1 MKKQIINRYDMT
13 IMETNQ
19 TMEDKHKSHKQYNSR
34 KEWMQTEFNFSDEE
48 VDGLDKFLSGRESGL
63 VSEFLRN
70 VIDTEDL
77 NNRQKVVISFMMGR
91 FVQETMEEQ
100 MRSIERSMSDS
111 SHQSSEFGNQFSG
124 PYGG

>member
-1 MKKQIINRYDMT
+1 
-13 IMETNQ
+13 
-19 TMEDKHKSHKQYNSR
+19 MEDRHEQYKQYDSR

-48 VDGLDKFLSGRESGL
+48 VEGLDKFLSGRESGI
-63 VSEFLRN
+63 VSEFLRSVMN
-70 VIDTEDL
+70 TEDL

-91 FVQETMEEQ
+91 FVQDTLQEQ

-111 SHQSSEFGNQFSG
+111 HQSSEFGGQFSG